1 MSSAA
6 YRVEEIDDLEVA
18 ALAPTPNIG
27 SSALARFRAE
37 KEQGLQLAPEPE
49 PETPEPAEEP
59 APPAARREGWGA
71 TALDKFNAE
80 KERDKARLAHATVA
94 LEEEAAKVAKPCCT
108 RCCAAV
114 LWVRTRRVRG
124 FELPVLFTLGG
135 SLLLPLTDAASDWA
149 VTLSWYL
156 SDDTGWFAFGLTI
169 MLVGGLLSGA
179 LLGWMLS
186 AGRCMCLCFDIAGGP
201 DARRAKTAAHDLG
214 GKHGTTRGGN
224 CHPAAGCSL
233 GLLLGGAGLGPMV
246 MSVLA
251 LVTQGTAAE
260 KMAAVEFV
268 QVFKVIELVFEALP
282 QSILQIC
289 KRTRSLCVFL
299 RSSCSCRAQTSV
311 LPTASSSRTPA
322 TSAGCW
328 PCPSACPSSGRGC
341 PS

>member
-1 MSSAA
+1 M
-6 YRVEEIDDLEVA
+6 
-18 ALAPTPNIG
+18 G
-27 SSALARFRAE
+27 
-37 KEQGLQLAPEPE
+37 KKEPE
-49 PETPEPAEEP
+49 K
-59 APPAARREGWGA
+59 AA
-71 TALDKFNAE
+71 FS
-80 KERDKARLAHATVA
+80 HATVA
-94 LEEEAAKVAKPCCT
+94 LEEGAAKVAKPCCS
-108 RCCAAV
+108 RCCAAL

-289 KRTRSLCVFL
+289 KCSSLCAFL
-299 RSSCSCRAQTSV
+299 RS
-311 LPTASSSRTPA
+311 L
-322 TSAGCW
+322 
-328 PCPSACPSSGRGC
+328 
-341 PS
+341 